1 MDSPSRPAQ
10 GFTLLDIKIV
20 KKKYFLINYIYHN
33 MEVAPT
39 CCCLLG
45 GMKYLR

>member
-20 KKKYFLINYIYHN
+20 KKKIFLNKLNISQYGGGPY
-33 MEVAPT
+33 
-39 CCCLLG
+39 LLLFVG
-45 GMKYLR
+45 